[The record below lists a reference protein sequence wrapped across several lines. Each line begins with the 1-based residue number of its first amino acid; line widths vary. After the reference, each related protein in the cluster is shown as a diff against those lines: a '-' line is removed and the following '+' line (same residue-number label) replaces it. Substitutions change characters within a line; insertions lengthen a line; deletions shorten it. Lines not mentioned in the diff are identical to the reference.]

1 MFDREGVGTPRERG
15 MDGSRSTALYGEEQ
29 LRVPKIA
36 VEVEIALDGGRRFV
50 GQLHLAERAGG
61 HGGRERVI
69 DLLDAPEPFLP
80 ITVPGSGGHLLAK
93 DRIVVVRI
101 QDLHD
106 AGVIEAGLPVTTT
119 RVEIGLASMP
129 QEQRHLRGT
138 IAIAMPP
145 GKVRLLDFLNEAGA
159 FFPVTLDDTSIVL
172 VARRYIVHVSQFA

>member
-1 MFDREGVGTPRERG
+1 

-36 VEVEIALDGGRRFV
+36 VSVEIVLDGGRRFV
-50 GQLHLAERAGG
+50 GDLHLATAAGS
-61 HGGRERVI
+61 HLGRERVI

-93 DRIVVVRI
+93 DRIVMVRVNE
-101 QDLHD
+101 LHD
-106 AGVIEAGLPVTTT
+106 AGFVDDGLPVTTT
-119 RVEIGLASMP
+119 RVEIGLASLP

-145 GKVRLLDFLNEAGA
+145 GKVRLLDYLNEVGA
-159 FFPVTLDDTSIVL
+159 FFPVALDDTYTVL
-172 VARRYIVHVSQFA
+172 LARRYMVHVSQFA